1 MYEVVVVV
9 AVVLL
14 IIPYIII
21 IIIKKN
27 SKSFVV
33 RPNKNVRIA
42 KHVVGNASDTTKHIG
57 TKANVASCR
66 LMCNAVGWRQNAV
79 EVK

>member
-14 IIPYIII
+14 IIPYII

-42 KHVVGNASDTTKHIG
+42 KHFGNASDTTKKID
-57 TKANVASCR
+57 TKGNTASCR
-66 LMCNAVGWRQNAV
+66 LMCNAVSWRQNAV